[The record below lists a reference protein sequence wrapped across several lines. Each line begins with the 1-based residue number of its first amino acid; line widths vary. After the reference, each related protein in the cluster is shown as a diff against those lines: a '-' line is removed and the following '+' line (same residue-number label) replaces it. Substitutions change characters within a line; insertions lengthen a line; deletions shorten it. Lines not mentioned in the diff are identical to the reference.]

1 VVVDLRGNGGL
12 VEHGQVPGEEVD
24 EYEVCVWCCFFDGVE
39 DEVGDLVAYSRLSA
53 RADYDGDGERGHF
66 VMSGVE
72 VEMEYHLELEIGL
85 CDVLRSLS
93 SPAREVI

>member
-1 VVVDLRGNGGL
+1 
-12 VEHGQVPGEEVD
+12 
-24 EYEVCVWCCFFDGVE
+24 
-39 DEVGDLVAYSRLSA
+39 LVAYSRLSA
-53 RADYDGDGERGHF
+53 RADYHGDGERGHF

-72 VEMEYHLELEIGL
+72 VEMEYHLEPEIGL